1 MVRLVIYKVAS
12 PFFVYRLME
21 LNDIQKNLILLSLSN
36 LIEDYSNALEDNQI
50 NPEAREFMITAI
62 HEAKILIN
70 SLGPPEQND
79 NNQINRPEW

>member
-1 MVRLVIYKVAS
+1 
-12 PFFVYRLME
+12 ME

-50 NPEAREFMITAI
+50 NPKAREFMITAI
-62 HEAKILIN
+62 HEANILIN
-70 SLGPPEQND
+70 SLGHQEHNN

>member
-1 MVRLVIYKVAS
+1 
-12 PFFVYRLME
+12 ME

-62 HEAKILIN
+62 YEANILIN
-70 SLGPPEQND
+70 SLSPTEQNN

>member
-1 MVRLVIYKVAS
+1 
-12 PFFVYRLME
+12 ME
-21 LNDIQKNLILLSLSN
+21 LNYIQKNLILLSLSN

-62 HEAKILIN
+62 HEANILIN
-70 SLGPPEQND
+70 SLGPKEQNN

>member
-1 MVRLVIYKVAS
+1 
-12 PFFVYRLME
+12 ME

-50 NPEAREFMITAI
+50 NPEAREFMITTI

-70 SLGPPEQND
+70 SLGPPEQNN

>member
-1 MVRLVIYKVAS
+1 
-12 PFFVYRLME
+12 ME

-62 HEAKILIN
+62 HEATILIN
-70 SLGPPEQND
+70 SLGPPEQDD
-79 NNQINRPEW
+79 NNQISRPEW

>member
-1 MVRLVIYKVAS
+1 
-12 PFFVYRLME
+12 ME

-62 HEAKILIN
+62 HEANILIN
-70 SLGPPEQND
+70 SLCHQEQNN

>member
-1 MVRLVIYKVAS
+1 
-12 PFFVYRLME
+12 ME

-62 HEAKILIN
+62 HEANILIN
-70 SLGPPEQND
+70 SLGPTEQNN

>member
-1 MVRLVIYKVAS
+1 
-12 PFFVYRLME
+12 ME

-62 HEAKILIN
+62 HEAIILIN
-70 SLGPPEQND
+70 SLGHQEQNN